1 MNKKV
6 TLVAAASLVLLA
18 LSCDV
23 HQPPARPQGGFIT
36 VENRDN
42 DSWRHVRTVE
52 IFLADGT
59 PFLRQDVLLVYRQSV
74 SYGVPDGEYFVR
86 VSASLGA
93 GSQATATS
101 EAFELF
107 GNSGAHLRFRGRAL
121 EVTR

>member
-1 MNKKV
+1 MSKKAM
-6 TLVAAASLVLLA
+6 LVAAAMLALLA
-18 LSCDV
+18 LSCV
-23 HQPPARPQGGFIT
+23 HQTSMHPQGGFIT

-59 PFLRQDVLLVYRQSV
+59 LFLRQDVLLVYRQAV

-86 VSASLGA
+86 VFASMGT
-93 GSQATATS
+93 GSRATATS
-101 EAFELF
+101 ESFELI